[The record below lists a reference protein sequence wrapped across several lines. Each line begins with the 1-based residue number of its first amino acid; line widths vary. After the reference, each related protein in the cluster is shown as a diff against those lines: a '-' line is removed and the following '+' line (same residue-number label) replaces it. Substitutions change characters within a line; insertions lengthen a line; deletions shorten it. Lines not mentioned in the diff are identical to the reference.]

1 MNILDKIT
9 DKDLIQFAT
18 DLNVQDIGSL
28 GDRLLPNTKTE
39 YLEAEYIRLANT
51 PSLPHAAMVHGFDT
65 EAVIGTRP
73 LAEVVRIEQLLI
85 KEKLALTERVNRLR
99 SRGVQSENA
108 ILNYIYDDLGN
119 LAMAVRTRAEVA
131 KIEALSTGKMHI
143 AENGVTLEVDYGVP
157 DANKYNL
164 DWFAVDYDILGD
176 IRKIINAGRMQG
188 QRYNRAII
196 STTVLDILSSN
207 LGIQKAV
214 NGNINA
220 GIMVTEDGINSL
232 FNRLFGFT
240 VEVNDDWYR
249 YTKADGT
256 ETSARLL
263 DEYRMV
269 LFVADNSG
277 AVGTGLWGVTPD
289 ELEAGGFDNTGF
301 NGFIYLS
308 QWTTPD
314 PVARWSKASGVFVPV
329 LPNPKGI
336 VTINLRGSQ
345 KGLKKLDVNT
355 TAGSTA
361 NTSVLDISPAKDS
374 SNTGFAYK
382 LGSDFINVDL
392 DEEITVG
399 SASGNW
405 TAVPVDNTI
414 TVTGKKSQV
423 ITVVEYKST
432 TVDDTT
438 TTVVKGVGY
447 SVVNKA

>member
-9 DKDLIQFAT
+9 NNDLIQLASEV
-18 DLNVQDIGSL
+18 NVQDIGSF
-28 GDRLLPNTKTE
+28 GDRLFPNQKTE
-39 YLEAEYIRLANT
+39 YLEAEYIRLANS

-73 LAEVVRIEQLLI
+73 LAEVVKIEQLLI
-85 KEKLALTERVNRLR
+85 KEKLAMTERVNRLVQ
-99 SRGVQSENA
+99 RGVQSA
-108 ILNYIYDDLGN
+108 DAVLNYIYDDLAN
-119 LAMAVRTRAEVA
+119 LMMTVRTRAEVA

-157 DANKYNL
+157 DANKYNF
-164 DWFAVDYDILGD
+164 DWFSADHDIIGD
-176 IRKIINAGRMQG
+176 LRRIVNAGRMNG

-196 STTVLDILSSN
+196 STTIMDLLSAN
-207 LGIQKAV
+207 TGIQKAV
-214 NGNINA
+214 NGTINA
-220 GIMVTEDGINSL
+220 GIMVTEDGVNSL

-240 VEVNDDWYR
+240 IEVNDDWYR

-269 LFVADNSG
+269 LFVADNNG
-277 AVGTGLWGVTPD
+277 AVGTGLWGVTPE
-289 ELEAGGFDNTGF
+289 ELDAGGFDNSGF

-314 PVARWSKASGVFVPV
+314 PVQRWSKASGVFVPV

-336 VTINLRGSQ
+336 VTINLRSSTT
-345 KGLKKLDVNT
+345 GLKKLDVNT
-355 TAGSTA
+355 TKGSSA
-361 NTSVLDISPAKDS
+361 NTSVLDIQPAKDA

-382 LGSDFINVDL
+382 LGSDFIDVEL
-392 DEEITVG
+392 DETITVG

-405 TAVPVDNTI
+405 TAVPVDNII
-414 TVTGKKSQV
+414 TVSGKKSQV
-423 ITVVEYKST
+423 ITVVEYKSV
-432 TVDDTT
+432 TVDETT
-438 TTVVKGVGY
+438 TTYVKGVGY
-447 SVVNKA
+447 SVINKA